1 MQAFSVGAGLA
12 SLAFW
17 GFIAAVIV
25 AGIWYDLRKKQAQ
38 QETLRR
44 VLESGQAVDAELVD
58 KLLAAGGGQ
67 SSRLD
72 RDFQLVAL
80 IALPAAAGVALFGLI
95 LGTQVA
101 DAKIPL
107 LGVAAL
113 VACVGVGFA
122 VAAVVA
128 RRWYAADQEAGRG
141 QP

>member
-17 GFIAAVIV
+17 GFIASIVV

-58 KLLAAGGGQ
+58 KLLAAGGGKA
-67 SSRLD
+67 SRLD

-80 IALPAAAGVALFGLI
+80 ITLPAAVGVALFGLI

-101 DAKIPL
+101 DARIPL
-107 LGVAAL
+107 LGIAVL

-122 VAAVVA
+122 AASVVA
-128 RRWYAADQEAGRG
+128 RRWYAADGESGPG
-141 QP
+141 QL